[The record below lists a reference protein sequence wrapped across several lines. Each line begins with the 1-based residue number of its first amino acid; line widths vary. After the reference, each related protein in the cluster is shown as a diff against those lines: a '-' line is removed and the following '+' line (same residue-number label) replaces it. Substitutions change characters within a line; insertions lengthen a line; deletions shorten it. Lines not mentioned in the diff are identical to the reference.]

1 MQGASIF
8 KPNLPNQTHMSKV
21 FRIGTRGSR
30 MALIQAQLVEQLLKE
45 AVPGLVCEIVIIKT
59 SGDWKPGEGE
69 NRLSTV
75 AGGKGLFAKEIEAA
89 LIEGAIDVGVH
100 SVKDMP
106 SFLPDGL
113 VMEHYLERS
122 DCRDAFV
129 SFEYGSFAELPVGAV
144 VGTSSIRRQAFM
156 LLKRPDLTI
165 VPFRGNVPT
174 RIEKLKNG
182 QVDATLLSYAGMQ
195 RIDIEDQVTQVFS
208 PHELVPACGQGTI
221 GMEYREGDNETRAL
235 LDLIHHFETGLVST
249 AERAALQVLDG
260 SCHAPIGV
268 YGKLE
273 DDMLSL
279 HLIVARP
286 DGTEFWNGRESGP
299 CRDIEAALQMGQSLA
314 TRVKTEI
321 DPAVLAHIA
330 G

>member
-1 MQGASIF
+1 
-8 KPNLPNQTHMSKV
+8 MSKV

-30 MALIQAQLVEQLLKE
+30 MALIQAQMVERLLQE

-69 NRLSTV
+69 NRLST
-75 AGGKGLFAKEIEAA
+75 AQGGKGLFAKEIEAA
-89 LIEGAIDVGVH
+89 LLEGQIDVGVH

-106 SFLPDGL
+106 SFLPEGL

-129 SFEYGSFAELPVGAV
+129 SFEYDSFDALPTGAV
-144 VGTSSIRRQAFM
+144 VGTSSIRRQAFL

-182 QVDATLLSYAGMQ
+182 QVDATLLSFAGMQ
-195 RIDIEDQVTQVFS
+195 RIDVEEFATQIFS
-208 PHELVPACGQGTI
+208 PHELVPSCGQGTI
-221 GMEYREGDNETRAL
+221 GMEYREGDNETRQL
-235 LDLIHHFETGLVST
+235 LDLIHHYETGLISS

-268 YGKLE
+268 YGKLDGE
-273 DDMLSL
+273 MLSL

-299 CRDIEAALQMGQSLA
+299 CRDVAAAVEMGRSLA
-314 TRVKTEI
+314 TRVKAEA
-321 DPAVLAHIA
+321 DPAVLAYLA
-330 G
+330 N